1 MRLLSNFFKILG
13 VLSLIFILFSFFLIN
28 EIVHPDIE
36 DTEDSYESIAVLS
49 GNIDRVIKASE
60 LYKSKNVKYI
70 YLSKENRVVE
80 SFTLDSEPIPVYQ
93 YYTKVFVD
101 NGINQN
107 DIILFGD
114 NKNTYDEILA
124 LSKMLKDKSSKIL
137 LITDQYHIS
146 RVQKIVNYFD
156 LSSKIDFCATD
167 VNQNKK
173 LTKILLQHYILEYVK
188 LLNFYLT
195 RLNINVV
202 QYN

>member
-13 VLSLIFILFSFFLIN
+13 ILSLIFILFSLILIN
-28 EIVHPDIE
+28 EIIHPDIE
-36 DTEDSYESIAVLS
+36 NTDDSYESIAVLS
-49 GNIDRVIKASE
+49 GSVGRVIKASE

-70 YLSKENRVVE
+70 YLSRENRVIE
-80 SFTLDSEPIPVYQ
+80 SYTLDSKPILVYE
-93 YYTKVFVD
+93 YYTKVLVY

-124 LSKMLKDKSSKIL
+124 LSKILKDQSSKIL
-137 LITDQYHIS
+137 LITDQFHIS
-146 RVQKIVNYFD
+146 RVQKIVNYLD
-156 LSSKIDFCATD
+156 LSSKIDLCATD
-167 VNQNKK
+167 VNQNRK

-195 RLNINVV
+195 RLNINVF
-202 QYN
+202 QFD